1 MAVRVARL
9 GRGLLCTVRVPRLAE
24 ACLWA
29 ADAAVWAAV
38 VAGVGIFAFVRTI
51 AGRENRDL
59 RANGDEHPRGA
70 AAA

>member
-9 GRGLLCTVRVPRLAE
+9 GRGLLCTVRLPRLGE

-29 ADAAVWAAV
+29 ASAAVWAAV
-38 VAGVGIFAFVRTI
+38 VVGVGVFTFVRTI
-51 AGRENRDL
+51 AGRENRDPI
-59 RANGDEHPRGA
+59 ANGDEYPRGA